1 MVEKTFEVL
10 PRFPELLEQGYM
22 VSEVLGTQ
30 LYFTTVALPLLA
42 QRCRHAQFTKHD
54 RLLAIYFSLMVLTS
68 YNIHS
73 VTKKNL
79 IGWLVSLA
87 CSIAR
92 AGVTRP
98 WRCSTLMLEYYFGLL
113 RTHKNTD
120 ALTVT

>member
-1 MVEKTFEVL
+1 MLEK
-10 PRFPELLEQGYM
+10 GYM

-42 QRCRHAQFTKHD
+42 QRCRDTTKFNKQD

-68 YNIHS
+68 YTMHS

-92 AGVTRP
+92 AGVTKP
-98 WRCSTLMLEYYFGLL
+98 WRCSTLMLEYFFGLL

-120 ALTVT
+120 QLTVT